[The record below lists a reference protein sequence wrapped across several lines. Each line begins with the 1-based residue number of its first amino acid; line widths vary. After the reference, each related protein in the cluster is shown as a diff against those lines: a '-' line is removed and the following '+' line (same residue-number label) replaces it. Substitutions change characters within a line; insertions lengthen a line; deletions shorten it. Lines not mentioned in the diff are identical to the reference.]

1 MFSIPR
7 VNVIQSDTGYS
18 VEVLGRTGVEYREGQ
33 KVMFIDS
40 EVLAKRGIAIFKS
53 SIVAWKPPFDEDPVT
68 EAKKDEIIQ
77 NLIAAFEFRND
88 VVHVQ

>member
-7 VNVIQSDTGYS
+7 VNVIESDAGYS
-18 VEVLGRTGVEYREGQ
+18 VEVLGRTGLEYREGP
-33 KVMFIDS
+33 KTMFIDS
-40 EVLAKRGIAIFKS
+40 EVLAKQGIAIFKR

-68 EAKKDEIIQ
+68 ESKKDEIIQ
-77 NLIAAFEFRND
+77 NLVAAFEFCND